1 MTIIGEAPERDERG
15 TTFMKDQML
24 IGDPQNIEPRDEL
37 VEILQKVAD
46 VSIQNPNGLPTAPYT
61 LPHVQM
67 RTHEEIEREV
77 MMELREIDRQYGI
90 LR

>member
-1 MTIIGEAPERDERG
+1 MTVIGEAPEREEHG
-15 TTFMKDQML
+15 SIFMKEQI

-46 VSIQNPNGLPTAPYT
+46 VSIQPGASQTLPYT
-61 LPHVQM
+61 LPHVQL

>member
-1 MTIIGEAPERDERG
+1 ME
-15 TTFMKDQML
+15 
-24 IGDPQNIEPRDEL
+24 
-37 VEILQKVAD
+37 
-46 VSIQNPNGLPTAPYT
+46 TAPYT

-90 LR
+90 LRWDKLKDGDQVNTQIPKSH